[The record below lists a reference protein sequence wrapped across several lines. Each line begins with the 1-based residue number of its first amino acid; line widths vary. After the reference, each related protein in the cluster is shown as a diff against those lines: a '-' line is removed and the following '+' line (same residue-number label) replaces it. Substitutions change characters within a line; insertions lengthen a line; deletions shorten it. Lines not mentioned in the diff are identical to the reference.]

1 MLQPIILAVGDWGNK
16 FDSWVES
23 CWASICPPLPPTFF
37 SFTSLSLSS
46 LYLFHTH
53 LSRYSSSLW
62 QIWCINWASACLPLS
77 LTPSPSFPS
86 FLLTSLSLASRI
98 IYHSPQDVGMTES
111 IHELNLAE
119 HLLASL
125 SILVHFKHH
134 HFARAFVVHL
144 QTLTQ

>member
-1 MLQPIILAVGDWGNK
+1 MHEL
-16 FDSWVES
+16 
-23 CWASICPPLPPTFF
+23 SI
-37 SFTSLSLSS
+37 S
-46 LYLFHTH
+46 
-53 LSRYSSSLW
+53 
-62 QIWCINWASACLPLS
+62 LPLS
-77 LTPSPSFPS
+77 LPHPLSLLSLSFFPS
-86 FLLTSLSLASRI
+86 FLLSLASRT

-125 SILVHFKHH
+125 SILVHFQHH

>member
-1 MLQPIILAVGDWGNK
+1 MHEL
-16 FDSWVES
+16 
-23 CWASICPPLPPTFF
+23 SICLPSTLPH
-37 SFTSLSLSS
+37 SLSL
-46 LYLFHTH
+46 
-53 LSRYSSSLW
+53 
-62 QIWCINWASACLPLS
+62 LS
-77 LTPSPSFPS
+77 LLLSL

-134 HFARAFVVHL
+134 HFTRAFVVHL